1 LKKHPLEYE
10 NFKAE
15 DLIVCA
21 EAIFLGKY
29 LPRVIRLVYSEVLRK
44 ISKDVC
50 RNELGVTSEYY
61 MFQHKV
67 VCCNIW

>member
-10 NFKAE
+10 NFEAE

-21 EAIFLGKY
+21 KAIFLGKY
-29 LPRVIRLVYSEVLRK
+29 LPGVIRLVYSEILRK

-50 RNELGVTSEYY
+50 
-61 MFQHKV
+61 
-67 VCCNIW
+67 